1 MVTATKTSLKK
12 WSLIVSNLI
21 LSSTKREIRHF
32 HVVVVQ
38 QWLRNVKKKRDAH
51 AKLLLCQSKPI
62 GFFLFSSPSSLLKLL
77 NIIRPTPDKDY
88 LTLRKRMVILHFTL
102 LLQYC
107 SLLLLRILIELSY
120 TYLDDVHV
128 NLVLIM
134 LALSIMPMLDKYKLK
149 QVF

>member
-1 MVTATKTSLKK
+1 MTAKK
-12 WSLIVSNLI
+12 C
-21 LSSTKREIRHF
+21 
-32 HVVVVQ
+32 
-38 QWLRNVKKKRDAH
+38 KKKRDAH

-62 GFFLFSSPSSLLKLL
+62 GFLPFSSQSPLLKLP
-77 NIIRPTPDKDY
+77 NIIRPTPEKDY

-107 SLLLLRILIELSY
+107 SLLLPRILTELSY

-134 LALSIMPMLDKYKLK
+134 LALSIIPMLDK
-149 QVF
+149 

>member
-62 GFFLFSSPSSLLKLL
+62 GFLPFSSPSSLLKLL